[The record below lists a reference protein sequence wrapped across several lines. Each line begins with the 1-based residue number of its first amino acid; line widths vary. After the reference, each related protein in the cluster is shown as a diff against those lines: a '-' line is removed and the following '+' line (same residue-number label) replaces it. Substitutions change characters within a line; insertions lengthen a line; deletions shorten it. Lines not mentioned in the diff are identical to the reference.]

1 MCQLTGISVAN
12 RVYIS
17 PATVVQSHNSPYG
30 ASQGLCGLYVERF
43 VGDLCVYL

>member
-12 RVYIS
+12 RVYILW
-17 PATVVQSHNSPYG
+17 ATVVQSHNLFRRQP
-30 ASQGLCGLYVERF
+30 GLFGLPVERL